1 MNDYQLRQ
9 GDKLYVF
16 STSIVDNVIR
26 LSCKNQAGKNYSRDF
41 TVYDINAI
49 DPIFSEI
56 QTESEAIKFIDKALG
71 VHKVGVIEQSGI
83 IKIIF
88 YVQKNGL
95 IHSVEIPLGEAGK
108 SLLQSKIDN
117 LNADNEFASTAQIG
131 QPIEISP
138 QTYDNTNFS
147 TGNMNSYGQQSFY
160 SPPIITPI
168 EGETT
173 NDSNYNFN
181 QFMSQYQIS
190 GGTGFYEGSS
200 QFETGTGFTGTD
212 LGNFG
217 SFIQQD
223 NNQYTQYNTTN
234 DFSGFEGQS
243 LSVQYLPTQIMSP
256 NDYNSST
263 FEYSS
268 NQFTTSDNNYFTSTN
283 YDNSYQT
290 TSTSYEANSYSY
302 PTTYTNTMNQY
313 NQSAIEETAYNGQ
326 EYQTYESTASV
337 TSLNN
342 NILPT
347 IAPAEPI
354 DTNYNENN
362 QYETNTNA
370 VESSPLD
377 LPSDKG
383 INEIEETA
391 TSTKLTDANDNQKNI
406 QQTTTTSATQSNIN
420 TSQNLKTQKENV
432 PPQTTIDELELQK
445 LKEQAAEAA
454 VLREQIAQF
463 EPLKK
468 QVEEMAELKN
478 QLLELNKLREKA
490 VELNMAKSQLEELN
504 ELRQQVGQ
512 MNILRQQ
519 IEELNTLRSQV
530 AITENL
536 KKRVEELEHLKILY
550 EQEIQKLRE
559 IQMQRESINEK
570 SNSNITNKGLES
582 KQIAFEENTEQIC
595 VKGDIIHDANELEM
609 LTRKINKS
617 NKKLTLNL
625 LYKASADTDRAAAF
639 HAKCDDAN
647 STIVLVETDK
657 GKRFGGYTTC
667 SWSGDC
673 VDKKDENAFVFSLD
687 KMKTYDNIPEEEAI
701 GCYPKFGPI
710 FLGCQIRIYDKAF
723 SKGGTTFESGLNYNT
738 EEDFELT
745 GGDRVF
751 NVKEIEVYEVIAQ

>member
-26 LSCKNQAGKNYSRDF
+26 LSCKNQEGKNYSQDF

-88 YVQKNGL
+88 YVQRNGL

-108 SLLQSKIDN
+108 TLLQSKIDN

-131 QPIEISP
+131 QISP
-138 QTYDNTNFS
+138 QTYDDTNYS

-160 SPPIITPI
+160 NPPIITPI

-190 GGTGFYEGSS
+190 GGNGFYEGSS
-200 QFETGTGFTGTD
+200 QFETGTGFTSTD

-217 SFIQQD
+217 SFIPQD

-234 DFSGFEGQS
+234 EFSGFEGQA
-243 LSVQYLPTQIMSP
+243 LPVQYIPTQIMSP
-256 NDYNSST
+256 NDYNSSAY
-263 FEYSS
+263 EYSS
-268 NQFTTSDNNYFTSTN
+268 NQYTTSDNNYFTTN
-283 YDNSYQT
+283 YDNSYQA

-326 EYQTYESTASV
+326 EYQTFENTASV

-347 IAPAEPI
+347 ITPAEPI
-354 DTNYNENN
+354 DTNNYNENN
-362 QYETNTNA
+362 QYETNTNV
-370 VESSPLD
+370 VESSALD
-377 LPSDKG
+377 LPSNKG
-383 INEIEETA
+383 INEIQETA
-391 TSTKLTDANDNQKNI
+391 TSTKLTDANDDQKNI
-406 QQTTTTSATQSNIN
+406 QQATTTSVTQSNIKI
-420 TSQNLKTQKENV
+420 SQNLKTQKENV
-432 PPQTTIDELELQK
+432 PPQTTIDEFELQK

-454 VLREQIAQF
+454 VLREQLAQF

-468 QVEEMAELKN
+468 QVEEMDELKN
-478 QLLELNKLREKA
+478 QLLELNNLREKA
-490 VELNMAKSQLEELN
+490 VELNTAKSQLEELN

-530 AITENL
+530 AITESL
-536 KKRVEELEHLKILY
+536 KKRVEELEQLKILY
-550 EQEIQKLRE
+550 EQEIKKLRE
-559 IQMQRESINEK
+559 SKMQRESINEK

-751 NVKEIEVYEVIAQ
+751 NVKEIEVYEVIQQ